1 MRRCDHRLVT
11 ILIGLACLLSA
22 PASPAE
28 SGAAASDERIAR
40 AVTEIEDELLAWRRD
55 LHQHPELGNREHRT
69 AGIVAQHLRA
79 LGLDDV
85 RTGVA
90 HTGVIGVLRGG
101 RPGPV
106 VALRADMDALPVTEQ
121 VDLPFASKE
130 RAVYNG
136 QEVGVMHACGHDVHT
151 SVLMGAASVLAGM
164 REELPGTV
172 LFLFQPAEEGP
183 PEGEEGG
190 ATLMIAEGAIDD
202 PRPDA
207 IFGLHTWPLPVGQLG
222 YRAGG
227 MMAGAEIMRIEVRGR
242 QTHGAVPWGGVDPI
256 VVAAQIVLG
265 LQTISSRQISAT
277 SPLVIS
283 VGSIHGGN
291 RNNIIPELV
300 EMEGTVRI
308 LDPAIH
314 DDVAAR
320 IERTVAKIAESA
332 GATATV
338 SLEQQTVVTYNDP
351 VLTRRMEPSLRRV
364 VGEANLLEIEP
375 ITAAEDF
382 SYFQERVPGLYFFL
396 GINDPGVGFGEAA
409 MNHSPR
415 FRVNE
420 DALEVGVRALVTLAV
435 DFLNDPGEPPPGS
448 PGPGPGSR

>member
-1 MRRCDHRLVT
+1 
-11 ILIGLACLLSA
+11 
-22 PASPAE
+22 
-28 SGAAASDERIAR
+28 
-40 AVTEIEDELLAWRRD
+40 
-55 LHQHPELGNREHRT
+55 
-69 AGIVAQHLRA
+69 
-79 LGLDDV
+79 
-85 RTGVA
+85 
-90 HTGVIGVLRGG
+90 
-101 RPGPV
+101 
-106 VALRADMDALPVTEQ
+106 MDALPVTEQ

-130 RAVYNG
+130 RVIYNG

-222 YRAGG
+222 YRAAG
-227 MMAGAEIMRIEVRGR
+227 MMAGAEIMHIEVRGR
-242 QTHGAVPWGGVDPI
+242 QTHAAVPWVGVDPI

-265 LQTISSRQISAT
+265 LQTISSRQISVT

-283 VGSIHGGN
+283 IGSIHGGN
-291 RNNIIPELV
+291 RNNIIPDLV

-320 IERTVAKIAESA
+320 IERTVTRIAESA

-338 SLEQQTVVTYNDP
+338 RLTQQTLVTYNDP
-351 VLTRRMEPSLRRV
+351 KLTRQMAPSLRRV
-364 VGEANLLEIEP
+364 VGEENLLEIEP
-375 ITAAEDF
+375 VTAAEDF

-409 MNHSPR
+409 MNHSPL

-435 DFLNDPGEPPPGS
+435 DFLTAPAESPPGS
-448 PGPGPGSR
+448 RAPDPGSR